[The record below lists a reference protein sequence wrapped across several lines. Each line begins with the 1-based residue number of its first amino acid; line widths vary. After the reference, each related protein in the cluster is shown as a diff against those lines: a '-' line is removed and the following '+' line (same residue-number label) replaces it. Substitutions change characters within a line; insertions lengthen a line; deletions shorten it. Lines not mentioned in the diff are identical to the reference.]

1 MLMQSVATT
10 EKSSAKTSTESNGPG
25 PGEGP
30 MPPSRIVAVALY
42 LVVLSVLVLYVLL
55 KVWPYPTPSGEPKEN
70 GQAPAAAT
78 STTTNGTNAPA
89 SQLGQSD
96 ATPATGSSAAAGQRA
111 ATTNLSTANTAAT
124 ATGASGTA
132 ATNAQPNT
140 PATSR
145 SEPSPP
151 PRRQL
156 PDPETISFVG
166 GRFKPQIYLETRL
179 LLLVMLCGA
188 LGSLMHALRSLY
200 WYTGNRKMVWSWVAF
215 YLLLPFTGAMLAVI
229 FYLVVRGGFFSPQAS
244 TETTSPFGFAALSAL
259 VGLFSPQA
267 TLKLKEVAE
276 TIFTKPA
283 AGADHKPQGSHDA
296 QSASPAPTISSVS
309 PSTGKSTGTE
319 KVTIAGTG
327 FVNGAQVRFGGIG
340 GTVVSTSSTAIEV
353 ITPASSSGP
362 GAVDILITNPDGTTV
377 TLAKG
382 YTYLAND
389 SGAATGAVS
398 TVEKPVTGEGGDDEL
413 IDGCDVD
420 LKADTADEELPI
432 TEGGVR

>member
-1 MLMQSVATT
+1 MLIQNIATT
-10 EKSSAKTSTESNGPG
+10 GTTSANTPTTSNGTG

-30 MPPSRIVAVALY
+30 MRPGWIVAVALY
-42 LVVLSVLVLYVLL
+42 LVVLSVLVLYLLL

-70 GQAPAAAT
+70 GQAAAVAT

-89 SQLGQSD
+89 PQPGQPGATAATGSAAPAGQPAATTNPSTANN
-96 ATPATGSSAAAGQRA
+96 ATPATGATGSA
-111 ATTNLSTANTAAT
+111 ATT
-124 ATGASGTA
+124 
-132 ATNAQPNT
+132 AQPPAT
-140 PATSR
+140 ATSR
-145 SEPSPP
+145 SQPSPA

-156 PDPETISFVG
+156 PDPETISFFA

-215 YLLLPFTGAMLAVI
+215 YMLLPFTGAMLAVI

-283 AGADHKPQGSHDA
+283 AGADHKPQGSTGVQA
-296 QSASPAPTISSVS
+296 ESPAPTIGAVS
-309 PSTGKSTGTE
+309 PSSGKSTGAE

-327 FVNGAQVRFGGIG
+327 FLDGAQVKFGGIDG
-340 GTVVSTSSTAIEV
+340 QVISTSSTAIEV
-353 ITPASSSGP
+353 IAPASSSVP
-362 GAVDILITNPDGTTV
+362 ATVDILITNPDGQTV
-377 TLAKG
+377 TLPNG
-382 YTYLAND
+382 YTYLAN
-389 SGAATGAVS
+389 A
-398 TVEKPVTGEGGDDEL
+398 
-413 IDGCDVD
+413 
-420 LKADTADEELPI
+420 
-432 TEGGVR
+432 